1 MNSLLRD
8 AVWNSI
14 RKSIAGF
21 VWMTIRDTVVDKS
34 VKDAV
39 WMSAMNSQVETLQ
52 NIIHDETV
60 NYFKTNG

>member
-21 VWMTIRDTVVDKS
+21 VWMTVRDTVVNKS
-34 VKDAV
+34 VKATV
-39 WMSAMNSQVETLQ
+39 GESVMSSQVETLQ